1 MIKPQ
6 IPMLYVKMGRY
17 RGCCAHG
24 LPSDV
29 FSNHRR
35 LTEVGGDQ
43 YEEYELFPA
52 QTEIR
57 TKQVVAAV

>member
-1 MIKPQ
+1 
-6 IPMLYVKMGRY
+6 MGRY

>member
-1 MIKPQ
+1 M
-6 IPMLYVKMGRY
+6 YFYRKMGRY

-29 FSNHRR
+29 HRR
-35 LTEVGGDQ
+35 LTEVRGDQ
-43 YEEYELFPA
+43 YEEHELFPA
-52 QTEIR
+52 QTERR